1 MFLDELIRVI
11 TSLLLSINIR
21 TYGIYFYIVKDV
33 VLKF

>member
-11 TSLLLSINIR
+11 TSLLLSIIR
-21 TYGIYFYIVKDV
+21 TYVIYFYIVKDV